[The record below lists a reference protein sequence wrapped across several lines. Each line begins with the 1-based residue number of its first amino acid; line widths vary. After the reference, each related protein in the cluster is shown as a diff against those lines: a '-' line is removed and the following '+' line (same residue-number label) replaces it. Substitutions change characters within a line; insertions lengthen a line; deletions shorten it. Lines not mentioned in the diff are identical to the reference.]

1 MLVEP
6 AGSCSG
12 FQQDRNLPS
21 LCLDFIVKPSHFY
34 LNKYVFLDFYLEV
47 SAAVGERWRESTFF
61 CSLDASRYSLFILLS
76 CILMHKSSTNMDAM
90 LYSTVGP
97 KGGFSVVNSP
107 VSSAFSSWS
116 QFVSQ
121 SGCWPA
127 VCRRFMSQG
136 ASGQRGDHIM
146 GMMALLSWVPSQ
158 KTRQAGA
165 G

>member
-1 MLVEP
+1 MFWLPTGQKPAFTVPLFHSLPEPEIHFPGLEVEVSSAHCKKCRRKMERKHILAWMLV
-6 AGSCSG
+6 AT
-12 FQQDRNLPS
+12 L
-21 LCLDFIVKPSHFY
+21 Y
-34 LNKYVFLDFYLEV
+34 L
-47 SAAVGERWRESTFF
+47 
-61 CSLDASRYSLFILLS
+61 ILLS
-76 CILMHKSSTNMDAM
+76 CILMHKSCRNMDAM
-90 LYSTVGP
+90 PYSTVGP

-107 VSSAFSSWS
+107 VSSAFSPWS

-121 SGCWPA
+121 SRCRPA